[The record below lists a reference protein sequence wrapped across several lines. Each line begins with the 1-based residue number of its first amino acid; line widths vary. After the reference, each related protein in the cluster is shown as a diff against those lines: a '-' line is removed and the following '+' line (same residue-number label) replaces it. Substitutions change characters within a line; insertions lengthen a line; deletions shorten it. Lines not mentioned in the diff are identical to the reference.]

1 MSNSGLNCFHKGVNY
16 RNKIIGGYEVLDC
29 DGIKKFPSGQTQ
41 VYWKVRCISCNREK
55 SLNFGKILGN
65 YQSGC
70 RACLSERF
78 SGSNSHRWSGGFLVT
93 NVPSMYFHKLK
104 SSAEKRK
111 INFDLTRDDLE
122 NKFIEQNGKCV
133 YTNYDLHFGNNTIR
147 GTASLD
153 RIDSKL
159 DYTISNVQWVH
170 KDVNTIKWD
179 LSHDR
184 FIEICQII
192 TERTTNAK
200 CKE

>member
-1 MSNSGLNCFHKGVNY
+1 M
-16 RNKIIGGYEVLDC
+16 
-29 DGIKKFPSGQTQ
+29 
-41 VYWKVRCISCNREK
+41 YWKVRCISCNREK
-55 SLNFGKILGN
+55 SLSFGKLLGN

-78 SGSNSHRWSGGFLVT
+78 SGSNSHRWSGGPLVT

-122 NKFIEQNGKCV
+122 NKFIEQNGKCI
-133 YTNYDLHFGNNTIR
+133 YTNYDLHFGNNIIR

-192 TERTTNAK
+192 TERTANAK
-200 CKE
+200 YKE